1 MEKQGMTQ
9 EEMRTAYDSGY
20 VNALLQL
27 KVHINAFV
35 DKPNSQTKKVFDL
48 IDTMLEINKEE
59 KGIK

>member
-1 MEKQGMTQ
+1 MTK

>member
-1 MEKQGMTQ
+1 MTQ

>member
-1 MEKQGMTQ
+1 MTQ

-35 DKPNSQTKKVFDL
+35 EKPNSQTKKVFDL